1 MLFLSS
7 ATYDASS
14 QILTVRLRSASGT
27 SWAAYEYRSVQPDTY
42 QRLRAAQPHG
52 ALVLGTDVAPFH
64 EVRRVGQ
71 SAWQPPKP
79 SPARGEVVFA

>member
-27 SWAAYEYRSVQPDTY
+27 SWSAYEYRSVAPDTY
-42 QRLRAAQPHG
+42 QRLRAAKPHG

-71 SAWQPPKP
+71 TTWQAPRP
-79 SPARGEVVFA
+79 SPVRGEAVFA

>member
-7 ATYDASS
+7 TTYDASS

-27 SWAAYEYRSVQPDTY
+27 SWAAYEYRGVQPDTY
-42 QRLRAAQPHG
+42 QRIRTARPHG

-71 SAWQPPKP
+71 SAWQPPRP
-79 SPARGEVVFA
+79 TPAGDEVRLG